1 MSTAARIGTA
11 PGARALRLSLAAVLL
26 GGTALVAASDWL
38 GLGGAW
44 LARLA
49 AGHLYDAVV
58 VAAGVALLLRVRA
71 VRRERWAW
79 LLLGLGVL
87 CWAAG
92 EVYWTQAIL
101 DDPSPPYPSLADV
114 FYLAFY
120 PLAYVG
126 LALLVR
132 ARARELDWRRWND
145 GAIAALGTAALGSA
159 LIFDFVAK
167 RTAGTSLEVAVSLAY
182 PLGDIAML
190 AMIVGVVALTDWRPG
205 PAWSLLLA
213 GLAFQAIADIAY
225 TLQATGGVVPS
236 GNWIDPLY
244 LLSAVCLGALLWAPH
259 AAPIRRVERVDRWR
273 ELAVPAIFTAV
284 MVGFVA
290 LELLGDAGDLSVLL
304 WTATTAAVIVRL
316 AISGRENH
324 RLLDQ
329 VRTDALT
336 GIGNRGGMQV
346 DLEALVAHA
355 REGHPAALYMFDLN
369 CFKRYNDSFGHPAGD
384 QLLARLGRRLR
395 EAVGA
400 DGAVYRIGGDEFCA
414 LLTCAPQRFDAVAKR
429 AAEALT
435 ESDRGVEVGAS
446 WGGAAIPEEAADAS
460 AALQLADVRMY
471 AQKESRRV
479 AREQP
484 PAPAGAR
491 GGLEPGSK
499 VSAWRQPA
507 SGAK

>member
-1 MSTAARIGTA
+1 
-11 PGARALRLSLAAVLL
+11 LRLLLAAVLF
-26 GGTALVAASDWL
+26 GGTTVVILRDWL

-44 LARLA
+44 LESLA
-49 AGHLYDAVV
+49 AGYLYDAVV
-58 VAAGVALLLRVRA
+58 VAAAIALLLRA
-71 VRRERWAW
+71 GGAARERRAW

-92 EVYWTQAIL
+92 EIYWTEAIL
-101 DDPSPPYPSLADV
+101 DNPSPPYPSPADV

-120 PLAYVG
+120 PFAYAG

-145 GAIAALGTAALGSA
+145 GAIAALGTAALGA
-159 LIFDFVAK
+159 AFIFDFVAE
-167 RTAGTSLEVAVSLAY
+167 RTTGTSLEVATSLAY

-205 PAWSLLLA
+205 RTWTLLLL
-213 GLAFQAIADIAY
+213 GLAFQVVADIAY
-225 TLQATGGVVPS
+225 TLQATGGIVPG
-236 GNWIDPLY
+236 GNWIDPFY
-244 LLSAVCLGALLWAPH
+244 LISAVFLGALLWAPG
-259 AAPIRRVERVDRWR
+259 AAPIRPVERSDRWR
-273 ELAVPAIFTAV
+273 ELVVPAIFAAV

-290 LELLGDAGDLSVLL
+290 LELLGNASNLSILL

-316 AISGRENH
+316 AMSGRENR
-324 RLLDQ
+324 RLLEQ

-355 REGHPAALYMFDLN
+355 RDGYPAALYMFDLN
-369 CFKRYNDSFGHPAGD
+369 GFKRYNDTFGHPAGD
-384 QLLARLGRRLR
+384 LLLARLGERLR
-395 EAVGA
+395 GAIGA
-400 DGAVYRIGGDEFCA
+400 DGAAYRIGGDEFCA
-414 LLTCAPQRFDAVAKR
+414 LLTCAPERSDEVARR

-435 ESDRGVEVGAS
+435 ESDRGVDVTSS
-446 WGGAAIPEEAADAS
+446 WGGVAIPAEAGDPS

-479 AREQP
+479 ARAQPAEPEQ
-484 PAPAGAR
+484 
-491 GGLEPGSK
+491 GSK
-499 VSAWRQPA
+499 VSAWRQPT